1 MDMRRLEFPEYQ
13 HRIITLLISDSFL
26 RSSNVREEMAGRT
39 LTQHLPLKRLNTRMV
54 TTVKVCCAMH
64 LLAFPVWVFLGGG
77 VGKVV
82 VLFVF
87 ED

>member
-39 LTQHLPLKRLNTRMV
+39 LTQHLPLTRLNMRMV
-54 TTVKVCCAMH
+54 TTVKVCCAMY